1 MEPNF
6 HKEQNMDQLTVNT
19 LRRAISLVGLLF
31 LLCICFQG
39 CIVEKEYVPVFPATD
54 RYEFQQ
60 ELPRNA
66 KVVEDLGNGWVV
78 YQVEVLGEM
87 RWFKTRY
94 EADKIGDAQ
103 YLNQPITELRPPA
116 NYYNN
121 GLK

>member
-1 MEPNF
+1 MEANF
-6 HKEQNMDQLTVNT
+6 HKEQNMDQLMANT
-19 LRRAISLVGLLF
+19 SRRVISFIGLMFLF
-31 LLCICFQG
+31 CICLQG
-39 CIVEKEYVPVFPATD
+39 CIVEKEYVPVVPATD

-60 ELPRNA
+60 ELPRKA
-66 KVVEDLGNGWVV
+66 QVVEDLGNGWVV

-94 EADKIGDAQ
+94 EADKVGEAQ
-103 YLNQPITELRPPA
+103 YVSQPITELRPPA